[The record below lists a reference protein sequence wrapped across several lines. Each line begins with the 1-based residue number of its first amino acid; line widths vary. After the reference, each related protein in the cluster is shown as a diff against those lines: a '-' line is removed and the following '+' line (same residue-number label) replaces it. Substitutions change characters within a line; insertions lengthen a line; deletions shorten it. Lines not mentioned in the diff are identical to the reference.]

1 MAEED
6 YAEHWCSL
14 MGQDAQD
21 EAKKTEESE
30 KRAPD
35 PETSWSGAELGRE
48 RWNPG
53 KKAAG
58 SAGGG
63 EVWWCRRRGK
73 KGGRNNRISLAPTS
87 PRLPV
92 RRCCLHTGTSTALW
106 HPATC
111 TLAPGPTAAFPH
123 QPLPGGAGEK
133 KICEKP

>member
-1 MAEED
+1 MKER
-6 YAEHWCSL
+6 
-14 MGQDAQD
+14 
-21 EAKKTEESE
+21 EA
-30 KRAPD
+30 R
-35 PETSWSGAELGRE
+35 
-48 RWNPG
+48 

-123 QPLPGGAGEK
+123 QPLPGGAGGK
-133 KICEKP
+133 KYVRNPENEDYWPVWRFFGRRREADTWNLI